1 MRACRSTASPS
12 SRSPRTI
19 SGRRASCRER
29 APRARR
35 AAPAARR
42 PARSAAHGSRGGG
55 ARAAAFRR
63 LEAESDRAGRTR
75 GHARRIARLGRIR
88 LPGDPRPRRPRR
100 PRGLERP
107 RAPHRGAPRRRRR
120 GARSRGR
127 RGCAHAGRQ
136 SRGARRPRR
145 GGMGAADLPGTPGH
159 RCHHAPLSRAGL
171 EGAVPRAL
179 HPRRRPPA
187 RARHLRQS
195 LRDARVH
202 GERRSLRPRGATARV
217 ARVRLAHRRLHR
229 GAAARYPLPPRPKAA
244 RPGVG
249 RPQRHPDHSGDRALR
264 DPDGAARLPRRRGAA
279 RRRARDPRGRRRPR
293 GGCAVSLFPAAD
305 RRQHGRGP
313 EARSAHRGRGGPRHG
328 AYRVAGPG
336 RDRARARPAGD
347 PHRRAHRAGAEH
359 RDGDGCG
366 AHRRRRPRDLR
377 LSGDRTDGDRP
388 GAARGD
394 SGRGARLLRRSSAR
408 CAHRDQGSGTDMI
421 SVENLTKKYGAATV
435 VDDVSMTIERN
446 SITVIVG
453 TSGSGKS
460 TLLRMINRLVE
471 PTRGRVLID
480 GRDTSAEAPY
490 LLRRRVGYAIQG
502 HGLFP
507 HRTVRENIATVPRL
521 LGWDEARIGA
531 RVEELLEVFQLDP
544 ATYAQAFP
552 HQLSGGQQQRVGVAR
567 ALAAEPSVLLMD
579 EPFGALD
586 PIIRPKA
593 QEDLLDI
600 QRRYG
605 TTIVLVTHDMDEAFH
620 LGDRVAVM
628 SLGRVLQYDRPAVL
642 LTRPADPFVARMT
655 GVSDRAMRLLSLPTA
670 GEAALPG
677 ASEGPTVAASAS
689 LREVLSELLWRGA
702 ESATVTDA
710 DGTPRGR
717 LTVAGVL
724 ARGLPSRCPA

>member
-1 MRACRSTASPS
+1 
-12 SRSPRTI
+12 
-19 SGRRASCRER
+19 
-29 APRARR
+29 
-35 AAPAARR
+35 
-42 PARSAAHGSRGGG
+42 
-55 ARAAAFRR
+55 
-63 LEAESDRAGRTR
+63 
-75 GHARRIARLGRIR
+75 
-88 LPGDPRPRRPRR
+88 
-100 PRGLERP
+100 
-107 RAPHRGAPRRRRR
+107 
-120 GARSRGR
+120 
-127 RGCAHAGRQ
+127 
-136 SRGARRPRR
+136 
-145 GGMGAADLPGTPGH
+145 
-159 RCHHAPLSRAGL
+159 
-171 EGAVPRAL
+171 
-179 HPRRRPPA
+179 
-187 RARHLRQS
+187 
-195 LRDARVH
+195 
-202 GERRSLRPRGATARV
+202 
-217 ARVRLAHRRLHR
+217 
-229 GAAARYPLPPRPKAA
+229 
-244 RPGVG
+244 
-249 RPQRHPDHSGDRALR
+249 
-264 DPDGAARLPRRRGAA
+264 
-279 RRRARDPRGRRRPR
+279 
-293 GGCAVSLFPAAD
+293 
-305 RRQHGRGP
+305 
-313 EARSAHRGRGGPRHG
+313 
-328 AYRVAGPG
+328 
-336 RDRARARPAGD
+336 
-347 PHRRAHRAGAEH
+347 
-359 RDGDGCG
+359 
-366 AHRRRRPRDLR
+366 
-377 LSGDRTDGDRP
+377 
-388 GAARGD
+388 
-394 SGRGARLLRRSSAR
+394 
-408 CAHRDQGSGTDMI
+408 MI
-421 SVENLTKKYGAATV
+421 SVEHLTKKYGAATV

-586 PIIRPKA
+586 PIIRAKA

-600 QRRYG
+600 QRRYS

-655 GVSDRAMRLLSLPTA
+655 GVSDRAMRLLSLTTA

-717 LTVAGVL
+717 LTVAAIL
-724 ARGLPSRCPA
+724 ARGRPS